1 MGEANRGKLLVVRI
15 ALLLAAVCLCSAC
28 SSPPIQRADGSVTQR
43 GFTLKELA
51 KSDIDNV
58 VETHQQAVIVSLKTL
73 TLKLYRRNPQEWRK
87 SGFANAEEAV
97 EALYKPLSH
106 WELAAKPDWQTTL
119 LDAWREDFAGDRVQ
133 ALMQG
138 LLTMHMA
145 AYNHRTEFY
154 YLSEVDAQKLY
165 NSARNLE
172 AVVWKLS
179 NAKRANGELFLHT
192 NALDAQGVANLSFE
206 REFGKLIGIQDTL
219 AKIIEDKTNRAI
231 RFGVVN
237 VATMLFLPI

>member
-1 MGEANRGKLLVVRI
+1 MRFAIFLAGSVCVV
-15 ALLLAAVCLCSAC
+15 LGAC
-28 SSPPIQRADGSVTQR
+28 SNPPIQRADWSNTQR

-58 VETHQQAVIVSLKTL
+58 IEMHQQAVIASLKTL

-87 SGFANAEEAV
+87 SGYASAEEAA
-97 EALYKPLSH
+97 EALYIPLSH
-106 WELAAKPDWQTTL
+106 WELAAKPDWQTAL
-119 LDAWREDFAGDRVQ
+119 RDAWREDFSGDRVQ
-133 ALMQG
+133 SLMQG
-138 LLTMHMA
+138 LLVMHMA

-192 NALDAQGVANLSFE
+192 NGADAQGIPNLSFE

>member
-1 MGEANRGKLLVVRI
+1 MKPAFILAGLCLC
-15 ALLLAAVCLCSAC
+15 ALLNAC
-28 SSPPIQRADGSVTQR
+28 SSQPIQRSDSSNTQR
-43 GFTLKELA
+43 GFSIKELA

-58 VETHQQAVIVSLKTL
+58 VETHQQEVIASLKTL

-87 SGFANAEEAV
+87 SGFASAEQAV
-97 EALYKPLSH
+97 EVLYQPLSH
-106 WELAAKPDWQTTL
+106 WHLAQKPDWQTSIL
-119 LDAWREDFAGDRVQ
+119 NAWREDFAGDRVQ

-138 LLTMHMA
+138 LLLMNMA
-145 AYNHRTEFY
+145 AYNHRTEFF
-154 YLSEVDAQKLY
+154 YLSKLDAQKLY

-179 NAKRANGELFLHT
+179 NARRTNGEFFLLT
-192 NALDAQGVANLSFE
+192 NAIDIHGAANLTFE

>member
-1 MGEANRGKLLVVRI
+1 MRV
-15 ALLLAAVCLCSAC
+15 ALLLAVCLGSAC
-28 SSPPIQRADGSVTQR
+28 SSQPIQRADGSNTQR
-43 GFTLKELA
+43 GFTLKELV

-58 VETHQQAVIVSLKTL
+58 VETHQQAVIASLKTL
-73 TLKLYRRNPQEWRK
+73 TLKLYRRNPKEWRK
-87 SGFANAEEAV
+87 SGFASAEEAA
-97 EALYKPLSH
+97 EALFKPLSH
-106 WELAAKPDWQTTL
+106 WALTAKPDWQTAL
-119 LDAWREDFAGDRVQ
+119 LDTWRDDFSGDRVQ
-133 ALMQG
+133 SLMQG

-145 AYNHRTEFY
+145 AYSHRTEFY

-192 NALDAQGVANLSFE
+192 NALDAQGIANLSFE

-237 VATMLFLPI
+237 VATMIFLPI

>member
-1 MGEANRGKLLVVRI
+1 MRVTF
-15 ALLLAAVCLCSAC
+15 LLASVCLCVALSAC
-28 SSPPIQRADGSVTQR
+28 SSPPIQRTDGSNTQR
-43 GFTLKELA
+43 GFSIKELA

-58 VETHQQAVIVSLKTL
+58 VETHQQAVIASLKTL

-87 SGFANAEEAV
+87 SGFASAEDAV

-106 WELAAKPDWQTTL
+106 WELAAKPDWQTSL

-179 NAKRANGELFLHT
+179 NARRTNGELFLLT
-192 NALDAQGVANLSFE
+192 NGIDVQGVANLSFE

>member
-1 MGEANRGKLLVVRI
+1 MRFSFVLVVSF
-15 ALLLAAVCLCSAC
+15 LLGAC
-28 SSPPIQRADGSVTQR
+28 SSPPIQRADGSNTQR
-43 GFTLKELA
+43 GFTLRELV

-58 VETHQQAVIVSLKTL
+58 VEMHQQAVINSLKTL

-87 SGFANAEEAV
+87 SGFASAEDAAEAI
-97 EALYKPLSH
+97 YKPLSH
-106 WELAAKPDWQTTL
+106 WDLTMKPDWQTGL
-119 LDAWREDFAGDRVQ
+119 SDAWREDFAGDRVHS
-133 ALMQG
+133 LMQG

-154 YLSEVDAQKLY
+154 YLSEIDAQKLY

-179 NAKRANGELFLHT
+179 NARRANGELFLHT

-219 AKIIEDKTNRAI
+219 ARIIEDKTNRAI

-237 VATMLFLPI
+237 VATMLFLPV

>member
-1 MGEANRGKLLVVRI
+1 MRFAIFLAGSVCVV
-15 ALLLAAVCLCSAC
+15 LGAC
-28 SSPPIQRADGSVTQR
+28 SSPPIQRADGSNTQR
-43 GFTLKELA
+43 GFTLNELA

-58 VETHQQAVIVSLKTL
+58 IEMHQQAVIASLKTL
-73 TLKLYRRNPQEWRK
+73 TLKLYRRNPQEWHK
-87 SGFANAEEAV
+87 SGYASAEEAT
-97 EALYKPLSH
+97 EALYTPLSH
-106 WELAAKPDWQTTL
+106 WALADKPDWQTTL
-119 LDAWREDFAGDRVQ
+119 LNAWREDFAGDRVQ

-154 YLSEVDAQKLY
+154 YLSEVDAQKFY

-179 NAKRANGELFLHT
+179 NAKRTNGELFLHT
-192 NALDAQGVANLSFE
+192 NALDAQGIANLSFE